1 MPRHADRK
9 QLTHD
14 LADAFGLRYRQAQ
27 DALNRHRPPTEEEIE
42 AASRVPFDPLLYA
55 ATATGRIPSQLVG
68 LGMTVDDPDLYPLR
82 VADPVQVG
90 GGPGPDAVLGMT
102 CRVSGFGSARWP
114 ALVVEIHGVHGGGH
128 RPPGMW
134 AAALDILLHDHGFE
148 YNPHTWLP
156 GWRIDLYPVTGE
168 PSARARVHVH
178 HPKGLTLFDGPLALP
193 PMWLASTGRHPLG
206 VTVVAGPTSG
216 TLVPDDL
223 SLGHDGLME
232 DLFATGD
239 LVAAVIPVHI
249 TPVDIGPD
257 QLAARQRQEGPADTA
272 RTR

>member
-1 MPRHADRK
+1 MPRHSDRK

-27 DALNRHRPPTEEEIE
+27 DALNIHRPPTKEEIE
-42 AASRVPFDPLLYA
+42 AADRLPFDPLHYVA
-55 ATATGRIPSQLVG
+55 STTGRIPAQLIG
-68 LGMTVDDPDLYPLR
+68 PDLAVDDPDLYPLR

-90 GGPGPDAVLGMT
+90 GGPGPDAVLAMQ
-102 CRVSGFGSARWP
+102 CRTAGFGSERWP
-114 ALVVEIHGVHGGGH
+114 ALVVEIHGVRGGGH
-128 RPPGMW
+128 RMPGMW
-134 AAALDILLHDHGFE
+134 AAALDILLHEHGFE
-148 YNPHTWLP
+148 YDPHNWQP
-156 GWRIDLYPVTGE
+156 GWGVDLYPVKGA

-178 HPKGLTLFDGPLALP
+178 HPKGPTLFDGPVALP
-193 PMWLASTGRHPLG
+193 PVWLASTGRHPLG
-206 VTVVAGPTSG
+206 ITVLAGPTSG

-223 SLGHDGLME
+223 GLGHDAME

-257 QLAARQRQEGPADTA
+257 QLAAQERQGDPADTA
-272 RTR
+272 LTR